1 MEMLRVIVETSDV
14 NEKKGTSAK
23 SGKPYRIREQ
33 EVYVYLVDSH
43 GVEKKFPSA
52 MRVGLDDAPPYSPGE
67 YLLSPDCLYVGDFGR
82 LVVGRI
88 TLKPRAAQGMK
99 SAA

>member
-1 MEMLRVIVETSDV
+1 MLRVIVESAKV
-14 NEKKGTSAK
+14 NEK
-23 SGKPYRIREQ
+23 SGNSVKTGRPYRIREQ
-33 EVYVYLVDSH
+33 EVYVYLVDDG
-43 GVEKKFPSA
+43 GVEKKFPTA
-52 MRVGLDDAPPYSPGE
+52 MRIGLEEAPPYEPGE
-67 YLLSPDCLYVGDFGR
+67 YLLSPACLYVGKFDQ